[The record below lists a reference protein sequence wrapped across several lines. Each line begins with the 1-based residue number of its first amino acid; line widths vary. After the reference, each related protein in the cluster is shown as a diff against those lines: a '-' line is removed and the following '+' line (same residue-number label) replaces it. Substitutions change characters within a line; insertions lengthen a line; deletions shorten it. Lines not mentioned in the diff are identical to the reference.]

1 MSAKKRYR
9 RLQTTSPLMV
19 KTPRS
24 SAETIRYAVET
35 RPAGAPAA
43 KPVLPVRT
51 TARTATTPPPAT
63 CRSASRAKHVRAA
76 DRTKMSSKFARRR
89 SSVAMRM
96 LLVKRPSRLD
106 RATTKAL
113 SRIATVA
120 VDSRMSA
127 SAFGLNSR
135 TRRTSLTS
143 NLPRTARQT
152 SLPSYIL
159 RNNGDSFTAS
169 QVLAPPLTIEKTLAL
184 PNLTAYAERLLGCA

>member
-1 MSAKKRYR
+1 MPLRPDLPEHRQRNLFYPSGLRQEP
-9 RLQTTSPLMV
+9 LQ
-19 KTPRS
+19 PRHRPH
-24 SAETIRYAVET
+24 AGL
-35 RPAGAPAA
+35 RPALNTSARP
-43 KPVLPVRT
+43 
-51 TARTATTPPPAT
+51 TARK
-63 CRSASRAKHVRAA
+63 CRQGSRGGDQASQ
-76 DRTKMSSKFARRR
+76 
-89 SSVAMRM
+89 MRM